1 MDQPQQRF
9 HVVLQGRRVGPYDR
23 RTIIGMRIRKALA
36 STDVLVDG
44 QGAELTVADL
54 IGRRP
59 PKSFDPQR
67 TGNFSVVRA
76 TLTGSLVA
84 VRGKGLAVPRF
95 RGELELR
102 VQSDVL
108 RIAGRFRRRLG
119 WREDRIKIPL
129 QDIAHLRVR
138 GSEVDLG
145 LRGAPG
151 QPPQEL
157 VLELFTPESAA
168 ELAGFLPAATPFP
181 PGGSLPAATL
191 GTAFQGLWIAL
202 ATSVLVLAAVFTVLL
217 VRRWN

>member
-36 STDVLVDG
+36 STDLLVDA

-59 PKSFDPQR
+59 PKPFDPQR

-76 TLTGSLVA
+76 TLAASLVA

-108 RIAGRFRRRLG
+108 RIAGRFRYGLG

-145 LRGAPG
+145 LRAAPG
-151 QPPQEL
+151 QPLQEL

-181 PGGSLPAATL
+181 PGSGLPAATL

-217 VRRWN
+217 VRRWH